1 MKQYLLSTVFI
12 LTVILCF
19 AHEKTVTSYIFHSVT
34 VVDTKSSSVKET
46 LATRGMIIIGQY
58 DNLKYILVSMSP
70 DRTKDLVF
78 RVLQTNKEQVKN
90 YTFETYKCCAVDS
103 IEGNNILGSGI
114 IMLEYDSDKNP
125 DVPYE
130 IWYQINGE
138 DVLLIYGGI
147 IKVDA

>member
-1 MKQYLLSTVFI
+1 MKQYLFAIFTLNV
-12 LTVILCF
+12 VLCF

-34 VVDTKSSSVKET
+34 VIDTKSSSVKET

-58 DNLKYILVSMSP
+58 DNLKYIVVSMSS

-78 RVLQTNKEQVKN
+78 RVLQTNKEQEKN

-103 IEGNNILGSGI
+103 IEKNNILGSGL
-114 IMLEYDSDKNP
+114 IMLEYDTDKNP
-125 DVPYE
+125 NVPYE
-130 IWYQINGE
+130 IWYQMNGA